1 MNEFIASE
9 VFAVYRYRR
18 ETTYGKMSE
27 NNLKKVV
34 KKKSRFRKAPGAPKR
49 FKSAYIFFSTDMM
62 QKIKKEQENS
72 QSDREKITDISK
84 RISQAWKDLSSH
96 ERQRWN
102 LIAKRDKE
110 RFIREKMNYKG
121 PWQLP
126 VKIDCQDLDAST
138 SNPVDYIPHDAH
150 APGCTTTNMKNDLS
164 SFTDD
169 SETTPKPVQPPSN
182 DMQPYIVSQE
192 ERDAAHNLVTLFRQ
206 SNQQKSSHSSNS
218 NREPGPVYGDFCP
231 SLQLVM
237 ERNATPP
244 ITTFYPQFPRF
255 GPFF

>member
-1 MNEFIASE
+1 
-9 VFAVYRYRR
+9 
-18 ETTYGKMSE
+18 MSE
-27 NNLKKVV
+27 NNNLKKVV

-72 QSDREKITDISK
+72 QSDKQKITDISK

-102 LIAKRDKE
+102 LIAKQDKE
-110 RFIREKMNYKG
+110 RFVREKMKYKG

-126 VKIDCQDLDAST
+126 VKIECQDMDVPTAS
-138 SNPVDYIPHDAH
+138 SSVDDTAHDANTH
-150 APGCTTTNMKNDLS
+150 GSTNIKYVSS

-169 SETTPKPVQPPSN
+169 SETTPRVIQPPSP
-182 DMQPYIVSQE
+182 DMQPKMVTQE

-206 SNQQKSSHSSNS
+206 SNQCPTSHSING
-218 NREPGPVYGDFCP
+218 EQMQGPPPLYGDFCP

-237 ERNATPP
+237 DRNAAPP
-244 ITTFYPQFPRF
+244 IPSCYPPYPRF